1 MAVEDENQI
10 FHLPSHSVAHSNPS
24 LRQYPAGG
32 VPSSALQQGPQGFGL
47 LKGHLQSQSHNEDYQ
62 TGYRRFR
69 VTDNPSPHQ
78 ASDQH
83 QHVVCWSRQCRFR
96 ARFVVENTTSYV
108 RFQKT
113 GSGKT
118 DPCSSPRSPRLS
130 NFFYF
135 SSAISSLISTFQTFI
150 HARSVINYCK
160 AK

>member
-10 FHLPSHSVAHSNPS
+10 FHLPFHSLVHSNPS

-32 VPSSALQQGPQGFGL
+32 DLSSALQQEPQGFGL
-47 LKGHLQSQSHNEDYQ
+47 LNGHLQSQFHNEDYQ

-69 VTDNPSPHQ
+69 VTDSPSPHQ

-113 GSGKT
+113 GSKT
-118 DPCSSPRSPRLS
+118 DPCGSPRSLQLLLLQLS
-130 NFFYF
+130 DFESDMDFPNIYTRTL
-135 SSAISSLISTFQTFI
+135 SDKLL
-150 HARSVINYCK
+150 
-160 AK
+160 